1 MQLAFTLALALLAGG
16 LPLWCPGSL
25 EEGPSPLYRR
35 TNIEGDGER
44 LPLDL
49 RLSGVLN
56 YATRIMRK
64 FSPERYILNN
74 ENN

>member
-1 MQLAFTLALALLAGG
+1 MEGRVLLAFTLALAVLAGG

-25 EEGPSPLYRR
+25 EDRR
-35 TNIEGDGER
+35 ANIEGDGER

-64 FSPERYILNN
+64 FSLKEVHFKQQK
-74 ENN
+74 